1 MLNKQLIK
9 KVMLKPIKYRR
20 FNIIVDSI
28 GLQEFFDKLISDGY
42 EIIYYDETQIFDDG
56 ENKLKVTVVG
66 CKKQNDT
73 IN

>member
-1 MLNKQLIK
+1 
-9 KVMLKPIKYRR
+9 MLKPIKYRR